1 MLAEGT
7 AAPDFKLG
15 SFSVSSALGRGPV
28 LLAFFKI
35 SCPTCQLTFP
45 FLRRLA
51 EQQAGPGAPRLVT
64 ISQDDE
70 KSTAQFQERF
80 GPAEPALLDLK
91 PGYTVSNLYQ
101 IRNVPTLYLIET
113 DGRIS
118 MAVAGF
124 SKAHLEKLGVRF
136 REDEQVPAMRPG

>member
-1 MLAEGT
+1 MLQEGT
-7 AAPDFKLG
+7 SAPDFQLG
-15 SFSVSSALGRGPV
+15 SFSLSSALSRGPV

-51 EQQAGPGAPRLVT
+51 DPAGPGAPLLVT
-64 ISQDDE
+64 ISQDDANG
-70 KSTAQFQERF
+70 TAQFQERF

-101 IRNVPTLYLIET
+101 IRNVPTLYLIGT

-124 SKAHLEKLGVRF
+124 SRAHMEKLGVPF

>member
-1 MLAEGT
+1 MLAEGSS
-7 AAPDFKLG
+7 APDFQLG
-15 SFSVSSALGRGPV
+15 SFSLSSALSRGPV

-45 FLRRLA
+45 FLRRLG
-51 EQQAGPGAPRLVT
+51 ERAGAGAPQLIT
-64 ISQDDE
+64 ISQDDA
-70 KSTAQFQERF
+70 SGTAQFQGRF
-80 GPAEPALLDLK
+80 GPDEPALLDLK
-91 PGYTVSNLYQ
+91 PYAVSNLYQ

-124 SKAHLEKLGVRF
+124 SKAHLEKLGVVF
-136 REDEQVPAMRPG
+136 RQDEPVPAMRPG